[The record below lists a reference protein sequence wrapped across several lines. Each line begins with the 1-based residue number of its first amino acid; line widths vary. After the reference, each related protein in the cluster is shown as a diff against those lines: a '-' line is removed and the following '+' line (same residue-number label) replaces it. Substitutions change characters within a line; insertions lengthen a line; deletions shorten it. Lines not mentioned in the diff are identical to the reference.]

1 MKYRYWF
8 AALTGVSSREK
19 LELLKIYK
27 SPEEIFWIPEYRLEK
42 EHRIPEKTVR
52 ALQAAKR
59 DPGWE
64 ASYLQMAEQGVEL
77 VCIDQPGY
85 PSRLLHIY
93 DPPYGLFVKGTLP
106 AGEHAVAIVGARGCS
121 VYGQAVAKR
130 LGQLL
135 GEHGVDVVSGLACG
149 IDGAAHRG
157 ALEAG
162 GGTWGVLGCGVDICY
177 PRQNRDLYRAMEQRG
192 GLCSESPPGTQPLP
206 YLFPRRNRIISGLAD
221 AVVVV
226 EAREKSGSLIT
237 ADCALEQGKT
247 VYAVPGRISD
257 DLSRGCLWLLSQGAC
272 VYYSEE
278 EFLREL
284 GIASVPKNGK
294 NKKLIQNALE
304 KNERLVYSVLDFSP
318 LHLDQIIGQTGL
330 EFQQAV
336 VALFRLQCLGLVK
349 EISKNQ
355 YSRTRLS

>member
-162 GGTWGVLGCGVDICY
+162 GGTWGVLGCGVDIC
-177 PRQNRDLYRAMEQRG
+177 
-192 GLCSESPPGTQPLP
+192 
-206 YLFPRRNRIISGLAD
+206 RIVICTEPWSSGA
-221 AVVVV
+221 
-226 EAREKSGSLIT
+226 
-237 ADCALEQGKT
+237 
-247 VYAVPGRISD
+247 
-257 DLSRGCLWLLSQGAC
+257 
-272 VYYSEE
+272 
-278 EFLREL
+278 
-284 GIASVPKNGK
+284 ASVPSLLRGRSRCPTCFPGATGSSA
-294 NKKLIQNALE
+294 ALRMQLWWWRP
-304 KNERLVYSVLDFSP
+304 ERRAAP
-318 LHLDQIIGQTGL
+318 
-330 EFQQAV
+330 
-336 VALFRLQCLGLVK
+336 
-349 EISKNQ
+349 
-355 YSRTRLS
+355 

>member
-8 AALTGVSSREK
+8 ASLTGVSARDK

-27 SPEEIFWIPEYRLEK
+27 SPEEIFWIPEYQMK
-42 EHRIPEKTVR
+42 MEHKIPEKTVQ
-52 ALQAAKR
+52 ALQKAKQ

-64 ASYLQMAEQGVEL
+64 ASCARMAEQGIEL

-85 PSRLLHIY
+85 PRRLRHIY
-93 DPPYGLFVKGTLP
+93 DPPYGLFVKGGLP
-106 AGEHAVAIVGARGCS
+106 KGEHAVAVVGARGCS
-121 VYGQAVAKR
+121 GYGQAVAEG

-135 GEHGVDVVSGLACG
+135 GEYGVDVVSGLAYG
-149 IDGAAHRG
+149 IDAAAHRG
-157 ALEAG
+157 ALAAG
-162 GGTWGVLGCGVDICY
+162 GATWGVLGCGVDICY
-177 PRQNRDLYRAMEQRG
+177 PGQNRELYQQMQLQG
-192 GLCSESPPGTQPLP
+192 GLCSEAAPGTQPLP

-237 ADCALEQGKT
+237 ADSALEQGKT
-247 VYAVPGRISD
+247 VYAVPGRIHD
-257 DLSRGCLWLLSQGAC
+257 ELSRGCLWLLSQGAS
-272 VYYSEE
+272 VYYSGED
-278 EFLREL
+278 FLQEL
-284 GIASVPKNGK
+284 GIIPAKKNQK
-294 NKKLIQNALE
+294 NKKILENSLE

-318 LHLDQIIGQTGL
+318 LHLDQILGRTGL

-336 VALFRLQCLGLVK
+336 VALFRLQCLGLVD